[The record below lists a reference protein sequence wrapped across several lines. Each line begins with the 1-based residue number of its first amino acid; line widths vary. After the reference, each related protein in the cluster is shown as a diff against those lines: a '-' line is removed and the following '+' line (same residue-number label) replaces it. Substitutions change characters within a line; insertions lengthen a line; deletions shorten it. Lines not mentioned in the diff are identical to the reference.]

1 MSLFAKKVEFVEV
14 RQTSGAAITNLSAS
28 SVTPCQLRIERQD
41 RRLEKI
47 VLNITGTLAT
57 PTTAAAR
64 DALEGILKD
73 IRLKVNDAAGSDRLA
88 LKANSTTLINR
99 ARFLNGDIDRY
110 TRTYYGTKAAG
121 AFEINVPIYF
131 RHPLLTEAVGH
142 KTSLALDARF
152 MGADPILEIDL
163 ADFNSIGL
171 TVGTS
176 TFLPGGLTILAA
188 MHYRQVP
195 SDVPYIPTQFFTN
208 EIWGNTA
215 AGEQY
220 WTFPEDGHLAGFMME
235 EFTSSTARGA
245 ALSNTGV
252 RGEWQFQ
259 YNGTERQSWTTKL
272 QEADNDC
279 WARNGVTSVVSNPSF
294 TTDIDFLHDTEQ
306 GEAMSPGSTYNMYI
320 ANAGQRARLYTNNL
334 VASASVKVSTYK
346 FLTTNLQQLIGA

>member
-14 RQTSGAAITNLSAS
+14 RQTSGAVIGPLSVAS
-28 SVTPCQLRIERQD
+28 ITPCQLRLERQD

-47 VLNITGTLAT
+47 VLNITGTLAA
-57 PTTAAAR
+57 PAAFTAR
-64 DALEGILKD
+64 DALEGFLKD
-73 IRLKVNDAAGSDRLA
+73 VRLRVNDAAGSDRLA

-99 ARFLNGDIDRY
+99 GRFLNGDIDRW
-110 TRTYYGTKAAG
+110 TKTYYGTKAAST
-121 AFEINVPIYF
+121 FELNVPIYF

-152 MGADPILEIDL
+152 QGSDPILEIDV
-163 ADFNSIGL
+163 ADMNSIGL
-171 TVGTS
+171 TTGSLFSNV
-176 TFLPGGLTILAA
+176 TILAA

-195 SDVPYIPTQFFTN
+195 SDVPYVPTQFFTN

-215 AGEQY
+215 AGEQS

-235 EFTSSTARGA
+235 EFTSATARGA

-272 QEADNDC
+272 LEADNDC
-279 WARNGVTSVVSNPSF
+279 WTRNAPSSPVYNPNF
-294 TTDIDFLHDTEQ
+294 CTDIDFLHDTEQ

-334 VASASVKVSTYK
+334 VASASVKVSTFK